1 MRALSTS
8 VIALIA
14 AVATAPA
21 FGQAMKP
28 AGSEHE
34 THGQAAGATSAP
46 KPGMGGMMGG
56 ADMGRMMAMMHGGGM
71 MADMPVRHVEGRLA
85 FLRTELKI
93 ADVQAPQWNVFA
105 EAVRGVAKNS
115 QGMMQPM
122 MGGMAP
128 QPSAA
133 EAMARTEAAL
143 VARLGTI
150 RAVKAAFDPLY
161 GVLSPEQRKVAD
173 EIVVGPMGVM

>member
-1 MRALSTS
+1 MRALPTS

-14 AVATAPA
+14 AVAIAPA
-21 FGQAMKP
+21 FGQAVKP
-28 AGSEHE
+28 AGPEHD
-34 THGQAAGATSAP
+34 THGQAAGTSPTP
-46 KPGMGGMMGG
+46 KAGMGGMMGG

-71 MADMPVRHVEGRLA
+71 MADMPMRHVEGRLA

-93 ADVQAPQWNVFA
+93 TDAQATQWNAFA

-122 MGGMAP
+122 MGGMTQQSSAP
-128 QPSAA
+128 

-143 VARLGTI
+143 VTRLGAI

-161 GVLSPEQRKVAD
+161 GVLAPEQKKVAD
-173 EIVVGPMGVM
+173 EIIIGPMGVM